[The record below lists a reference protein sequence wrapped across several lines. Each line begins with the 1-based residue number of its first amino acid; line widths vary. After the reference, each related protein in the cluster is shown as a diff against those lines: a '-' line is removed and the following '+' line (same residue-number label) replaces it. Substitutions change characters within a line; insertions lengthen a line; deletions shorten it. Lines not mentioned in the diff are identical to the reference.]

1 MRDSECKSARI
12 KGGVLIPSNPSEMI
26 MILGWGTFLPK
37 SPVGMTVSE
46 MFEYR
51 EDLKRFMDKW
61 HLWSYHCPRD
71 PEKNHN
77 QHDEGE

>member
-1 MRDSECKSARI
+1 MRDSDCKSARI
-12 KGGVLIPSNPSEMI
+12 KGGVLIPSDPSEMI
-26 MILGWGTFLPK
+26 MFLGWGTFLPK